1 MGWNEMVNNK
11 NLNDVRTYLKTHKE
25 EIIAEYKASG
35 VGIGK
40 SNSQDDRYV
49 IVVYLHEQNVQPEQ
63 SVIKNGITLKFEVT
77 GPFVLHTKGG

>member
-11 NLNDVRTYLKTHKE
+11 SLNEVRDYLKVHKE
-25 EIIAEYKASG
+25 DIINEYKASG

-40 SNSQDDRYV
+40 SDLQDDCYV
-49 IVVYLHEQNVQPEQ
+49 IVVYLDNQKLQPEQ
-63 SVIKNGITLKFEVT
+63 PVIKNGIELKFEIT